1 MVMADKMMS
10 NDPMDDLLAAARRTA
25 PEPSAA
31 LLARVL
37 ADGEAEL
44 AARAR
49 PTPMPQRARPAGSA
63 VGALWTELLAIVGGW
78 RALGGLATAALAGVW
93 IGFSGAAG
101 LSVAATELLTG
112 TNAEI
117 LGTVNL
123 LPGDDVF
130 ALAMGLEEI
139 E

>member
-1 MVMADKMMS
+1 MADRMKS
-10 NDPMDDLLAAARRTA
+10 NDPLDDLFALARRAA

-44 AARAR
+44 AARA
-49 PTPMPQRARPAGSA
+49 PAQPQPRGAPPGGIAI
-63 VGALWTELLAIVGGW
+63 GALWADLLAVVGGW
-78 RALGGLATAALAGVW
+78 RAVGGLATATLAGVW

-101 LSVAATELLTG
+101 LSVAATEFLTG
-112 TNAEI
+112 SSAET